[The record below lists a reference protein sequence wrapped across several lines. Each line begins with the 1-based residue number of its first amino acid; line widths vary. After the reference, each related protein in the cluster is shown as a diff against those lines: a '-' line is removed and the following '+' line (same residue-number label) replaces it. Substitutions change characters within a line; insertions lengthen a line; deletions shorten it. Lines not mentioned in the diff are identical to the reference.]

1 MINFLSMLKLSIPF
15 ISKDIR
21 KLDKLKLRVKRMNKK
36 LVQLDLTRSEDVAT
50 ILFYRKN

>member
-15 ISKDIR
+15 ISKDIQ